1 MKNLIVK
8 KFGGTS
14 VSSLKKIK
22 GIANRLQKDI
32 ERGEQPLVVLS
43 AMSGY
48 TDSLIKMADKIYP
61 HFQGEAY
68 DMLLSSGEQVSISLL
83 SLALE
88 KRGIKNKPL
97 LAHQAGIQTSD
108 FFSKASIESI
118 QTKKIKSLLKK
129 KIMPLVAG
137 FQGVTKQ
144 NEITTLGR
152 GGSDLSAVALSS
164 ALKIKTCEIYTDV
177 EGVFTADPRLVPLA
191 KKKNFLSFSE
201 MMEMAYLGSKVL
213 QIRSVEMAL
222 KYGIKLHV
230 RHAFKKE
237 EGTWIINKKEKKME
251 GSVVSA
257 LAHDLNTLVIKF
269 NKTPTGVNFLSKLFT
284 ELGKQAVFVDIISQS
299 EIGTSSRLSFSIAK
313 TDLKKALSV
322 LKKLKLEKNIS
333 IIDKAVK
340 ISVIGVGMASHSGV
354 AGRFFSVIK
363 KTKARLYLVTT
374 SEIKISAVIDKESL
388 KKTAKA
394 LHKEFNLG
402 KNFKT

>member
-14 VSSLKKIK
+14 VGSTQKIK
-22 GIANRLQKDI
+22 SIANRLLEDLK
-32 ERGEQPLVVLS
+32 RGEQPLVVLS

-48 TDSLIKMADKIYP
+48 TDSLIQMAHKVYP
-61 HFQGEAY
+61 HYQGEAY
-68 DMLLSSGEQVSISLL
+68 DMLVSSGEQISLSLL

-97 LAHQAGIQTSD
+97 LAHQAGIQTSAL
-108 FFSKASIESI
+108 FSKAHIESI
-118 QTKKIKSLLKK
+118 QTEKIKSLLKK
-129 KIMPLVAG
+129 KIMPLIAG

-152 GGSDLSAVALSS
+152 GGSDLTAVALSS

-177 EGVFTADPRLVPLA
+177 TGVFTADPRLVPTA
-191 KKKNFLSFSE
+191 KKRKFLSFSE
-201 MMEMAYLGSKVL
+201 MMEMSYLGSKVL
-213 QIRSVEMAL
+213 QIRSVEMAG

-237 EGTWIINKKEKKME
+237 EGTWILNRKEKGME
-251 GSVVSA
+251 SSVVSA
-257 LAHDLNTLVIKF
+257 IAHDLNTLVIKF
-269 NKTPTGVNFLSKLFT
+269 NKPPAGVNFLSDLFT

-299 EIGTSSRLSFSIAK
+299 AIGVPSRLSFSIPK
-313 TDLKKALSV
+313 TDLKKSLSV
-322 LKKLKLEKNIS
+322 LKKLKVEKNIS
-333 IIDKAVK
+333 VIDKVAK
-340 ISVIGVGMASHSGV
+340 ISIIGVGMASHSGV

-374 SEIKISAVIDKESL
+374 SEIKISAVIDEKNL
-388 KKTAKA
+388 KKTARA
-394 LHKEFNLG
+394 LHKEFNL
-402 KNFKT
+402 

>member
-299 EIGTSSRLSFSIAK
+299 EIGASSRLSFSIAK

-394 LHKEFNLG
+394 LHTEFNLG
-402 KNFKT
+402 KNFKA